1 MPVLPSHEP
10 GISHHVRQAEGWL
23 EKSEC
28 GTKTAALSYAA
39 LELRYSIERLAVF
52 YWTSL
57 LNRQLT
63 HEEAESIGT
72 YKKLERRLYEL
83 GGHQKQIDGHFAFL
97 RSVMN
102 VMKIPGNLPTP
113 NLGVLSE
120 HWHACSEVC
129 HVLWPLGCSAELYRD
144 AVFQKLSEI
153 RDTVAPLVEGDMLG
167 WPVIHDPTFAS
178 IRDGF
183 IEGMASE
190 AEVVAYAETHG
201 LWARLYDKKDNH
213 VRFVGEAIPPKT
225 PAASAAGDA

>member
-1 MPVLPSHEP
+1 MPVLPSHDP
-10 GISHHVRQAEGWL
+10 TLAHHVRQAEGWL
-23 EKSEC
+23 EKSES

-39 LELRYSIERLAVF
+39 LELRYSIERLAVY

-57 LNRQLT
+57 LNRRLT

-129 HVLWPLGCSAELYRD
+129 HVSWPLGCSADSYREV
-144 AVFQKLSEI
+144 VFQKLSEV

-183 IEGMASE
+183 IAGTASE
-190 AEVVAYAETHG
+190 AEVVAYSETHG
-201 LWARLYDKKDNH
+201 LWARLYDKDDNP
-213 VRFVGEAIPPKT
+213 VRFVGEAIPPRAPT
-225 PAASAAGDA
+225 ASAAGEA